1 MTPKIPS
8 FAAFRGPADRAFF
21 EPGFGPWQRLS
32 KMARRFWTAA
42 VNLPDRGCDAT
53 PDDVPAEFFRFP
65 PF

>member
-1 MTPKIPS
+1 
-8 FAAFRGPADRAFF
+8 RGPADRAFF